1 MKLVVNLVGWEGG
14 MGEGREDS
22 PVAMCSE
29 PAGPASYSDRSV
41 LLRKFQP
48 PIKTQYRP
56 SQFDLTIDLNKSS
69 SDWKSVCI
77 SDGR

>member
-1 MKLVVNLVGWEGG
+1 

-56 SQFDLTIDLNKSS
+56 SNFDLTINLNKSS
-69 SDWKSVCI
+69 SD
-77 SDGR
+77 